1 MKFLTTTILLTL
13 CTTVSAQN
21 AELFAKAKEH
31 QIANI
36 EKRISYLNE
45 LKSCIS
51 GSSEKEGIKKCRE
64 EHKTK
69 METLKEGNESWKE
82 GMKAERKT
90 KR

>member
-1 MKFLTTTILLTL
+1 MKILTTTILLTL

-21 AELFAKAKEH
+21 GELFAKAKEH

-36 EKRISYLNE
+36 DKRISYLNE

-51 GSSEKEGIKKCRE
+51 GSSEKESVKKCRE

-82 GMKAERKT
+82 GMKTERKT